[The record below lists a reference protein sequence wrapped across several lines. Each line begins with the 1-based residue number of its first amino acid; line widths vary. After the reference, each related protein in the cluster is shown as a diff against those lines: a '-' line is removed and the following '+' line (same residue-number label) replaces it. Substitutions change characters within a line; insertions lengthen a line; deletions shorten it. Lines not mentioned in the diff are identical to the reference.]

1 MPIVSLCA
9 IRFFEF
15 VLRMDIS
22 AIAIFPFIFIHPD
35 TKVTPRLINHERI
48 HLRQQL
54 EMLVIP
60 FYVWYL
66 IEYFTVGYEQNR
78 FELEAY
84 DNDYDLNYLSKRK
97 WYHKHFSL
105 LLRWNGTTK
114 FFRQISQAETHNR

>member
-97 WYHKHFSL
+97 WFAFIKY
-105 LLRWNGTTK
+105 
-114 FFRQISQAETHNR
+114 